1 MKKIYSL
8 ALGLAVAMTANAQ
21 VINTTT
27 NESYDNFT
35 TAFNAMADGETLKV
49 TENCDGDNRYLVNT
63 KTVTIEGA
71 SRDVVLTHTYNN
83 SFFMGV
89 QSNGNLT
96 VKNIT
101 LSSTKTRNT
110 FFEVSQ
116 GGNVFEFS
124 NVTFSGFN
132 CAGSD
137 QNSLFD
143 FKTNGSNQTFKLTDC
158 AFEGGNFL
166 YDVTL
171 PESSRCK
178 FIISGDIKA
187 RFNMP
192 NGRLITV
199 EGELTNTD
207 PIILNYTGEGGQVV
221 VKNCTD
227 VTKFELVDKT
237 MKLQA
242 KDGDLIVTMPDPI
255 YVTTTPEAEG
265 INGMDFSSINAALS
279 AITTYN
285 AYDENAD
292 KKIEA
297 ATLTISKEQTITTR
311 QTFPGNV
318 AISLVP
324 AEGQDI
330 TINCTANNISML
342 VNNSADLTISDITLA
357 GNGTN
362 YNKQQL
368 EVTSHA
374 KLTLNNVT
382 IKNMRNDNGV
392 LLQVTNGGKVAANNV
407 TVVDCYPAAN
417 FAFYGASGSSFSGTT
432 DFSFCVEN
440 NYNLNGT
447 DWTPAN
453 VVEVYFSGKRDF
465 ATTLIND
472 FTDVDKLHLNAEDY
486 VLEAQEGN
494 IMVIDPEQAGIDS
507 VIGDDNAPVE
517 YFNLQGVR
525 VENPTTGLYI
535 MKQGNKVSKISIR

>member
-1 MKKIYSL
+1 MKKIYTL

-21 VINTTT
+21 VVNTTT

-35 TAFNAMADGETLKV
+35 TAFNAMTDGQTLKV
-49 TENCDGDNRYLVNT
+49 TESCDGDNRYLVNG

-89 QSNGNLT
+89 QANGNLT

-110 FFEVSQ
+110 FFEISN
-116 GGNVFEFS
+116 GNNVFEFS
-124 NVTFSGFN
+124 NVTFTGFN
-132 CAGSD
+132 CANGD
-137 QNSLFD
+137 QMSLFD
-143 FKTNGSNQTFKLTDC
+143 LKTNGSNQTLKLTDC
-158 AFEGGNFL
+158 KFENSNFA
-166 YDVTL
+166 YDITL
-171 PESSRCK
+171 PESGRCK

-207 PIILNYTGEGGQVV
+207 PIILNYTGEGGQTI

-227 VTKFELVDKT
+227 VTKFELVDKS

-242 KDGDLIVTMPDPI
+242 KDGDIIVTMPDPV
-255 YVTTTPEAEG
+255 YVTTEPAAEG
-265 INGMDFSSINAALS
+265 VNGMDFSSINAAVT
-279 AITTYN
+279 AITNYN
-285 AYDENAD
+285 ADEANAEN
-292 KKIEA
+292 KIEA

-318 AISLVP
+318 ALSFVP

-330 TINCTANNISML
+330 TINCTANNISLL
-342 VNNSADLTISDITLA
+342 VNNSANLTISDITLA
-357 GNGTN
+357 STGTN
-362 YNKQQL
+362 YNKQQM
-368 EVTSHA
+368 EVTSHG

-392 LLQVTNGGKVAANNV
+392 LLQVTNGGVVAANNV
-407 TVVDCYPAAN
+407 TVEDCYVAQH
-417 FAFYGASGSSFSGTT
+417 FAFYGVSGSSFSGATAY
-432 DFSFCVEN
+432 SFCVEN
-440 NYNLNGT
+440 NYNFNCV
-447 DWTPAN
+447 DWTPAE
-453 VVEVYFSGKRDF
+453 VVDVYFTGTRNFD
-465 ATTLIND
+465 TTLLND
-472 FTDVDKLHLNAEDY
+472 FTDVAKLNLMTEGFA
-486 VLEAQEGN
+486 LEAKDGK
-494 IMVIDPEQAGIDS
+494 IMVVDPENTGIDN
-507 VIGDDNAPVE
+507 VAADDVNAPVE

-525 VENPTTGLYI
+525 VDNPTSGFYVK
-535 MKQGNKVSKISIR
+535 KQGNKVSKVVF